1 MGQIDNSTSLSTALN
16 AVFVGVRS
24 VSEDHLATV
33 SYFSGTAPNLRLAAE
48 TGIGAP
54 VAWDGASDYE
64 VTTVD
69 TAFASTLEYSAYA
82 LEARVPVHRAQ
93 ESSQI
98 VMNMNAKLG
107 SETAALRRSLIELK
121 FAGIFSGTSMPGSK
135 PVCSAT
141 HPTLV
146 GTRSNYTTSALDA
159 TSLAAMVASFR
170 NWKTYEGTR
179 NDRSM
184 APKVLVVGLGLVET
198 AKALVQNAQV
208 ASASTN
214 AMTPTLANIY
224 NITRVVYN
232 FEMDSTDWAVVLE
245 DEFAAMANE
254 SGEVSGRLVSPVV
267 AWDREAPY
275 FDAGVDPHNGAPWV
289 AVRFALATGFGPV
302 PEHIYGSNV
311 G

>member
-16 AVFVGVRS
+16 AVFVGARS
-24 VSEDHLATV
+24 VSEDHLKVV
-33 SYFSGTAPNLRLAAE
+33 SRFVGTAPNLRLAAE

-69 TAFASTLEYSAYA
+69 TAFASTLEYAAYA

-98 VMNMNAKLG
+98 VANMALKLG
-107 SETAALRRSLIELK
+107 SETAALRKSLVELK
-121 FAGIFSGTSMPGSK
+121 IAGVFSGTSMPGSK

-146 GTRSNYTTSALDA
+146 GTRSNYGTSALDA
-159 TSLAAMVASFR
+159 TSLAAAVGAFR

-179 NDRSM
+179 ADRSM
-184 APKVLVVGLGLVET
+184 ARKILMTGLSVYET
-198 AKALVQNAQV
+198 AVALVQNAMV

-214 AMTPTLANIY
+214 AITPTLANRY
-224 NITRVVYN
+224 NIVDVVYN
-232 FEMDSTDWAVVLE
+232 FEMDATDWILVLE
-245 DEFAAMANE
+245 DEFAAMAGE
-254 SGEVSGRLVSPVV
+254 SGEVSGRLVSPIVM
-267 AWDREAPY
+267 WDREAPY

-302 PEHIYGSNV
+302 PENIYGSNV